1 MSGSDER
8 EVLPQFNRQ
17 HYPHSHDSLLGEA
30 LGIGQ
35 VAKLLGCSPWTVR
48 QKYLTQGLPHMRT
61 CSAGKIVFFRGQVID
76 WILKRQHKKGGDR
89 R

>member
-8 EVLPQFNRQ
+8 EVLPQLNPQ
-17 HYPHSHDSLLGEA
+17 HYPQPPGSLLGEA
-30 LGIGQ
+30 VGIGE

-48 QKYLTQGLPHMRT
+48 QKYLPQGLPHMRAS
-61 CSAGKIVFFRGQVID
+61 SAGKIVFFRGQVID
-76 WILKRQHKKGGDR
+76 WILKRQHKRGGNR